1 MQNPDNYSYNGAK
14 NNNTL
19 TLLIVSD
26 KQKVILQVYVKLFQQ
41 IWILLILNDL
51 KSLYSLAVLA
61 LLLLNDAERYS
72 RLSSDDS
79 SHD

>member
-1 MQNPDNYSYNGAK
+1 MVQKNTINNSFWQTESYTSGSREAVSANMDF
-14 NNNTL
+14 TFIDL
-19 TLLIVSD
+19 TLIC
-26 KQKVILQVYVKLFQQ
+26 YRT
-41 IWILLILNDL
+41 
-51 KSLYSLAVLA
+51 AVLA